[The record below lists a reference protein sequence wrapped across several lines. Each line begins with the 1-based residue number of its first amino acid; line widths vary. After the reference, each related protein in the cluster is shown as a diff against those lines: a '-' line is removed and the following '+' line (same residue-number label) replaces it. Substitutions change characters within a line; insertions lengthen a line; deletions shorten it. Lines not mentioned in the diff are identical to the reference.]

1 MDEQEDSVSTSRRQ
15 QPRFLGDDAMD
26 EETATNLPESLDRFF
41 AGLEGED
48 QDEALP
54 EMLDHAAI
62 EASLAAKK
70 VEALDPFALVSGEQ
84 AVKKKTARRPTVKL
98 DEDRLLD
105 PKLGIPHL
113 ISLSKNFKPS
123 GKGNEKEDLKRLLK
137 LYRLWTHSMYPKGSF
152 KDTIETI
159 GKLCHKRKMRN
170 AMRGWREE
178 STGGTKPAKK
188 KAKLDGSTEVEPG
201 LEDEA
206 GRGTGETRPVDA
218 AGASGGSL
226 GTEPEMVSRVPDGMP
241 LFRPAEE
248 EEEEEDEFFPGD
260 DQLCGFLDT
269 IDSAAKPP
277 VEESPVIDQEQE
289 QEEEDEFAE
298 EEALLREADLADASL
313 QKSSSLPMA
322 GSGPSAPRE
331 EPGHDWDDLYQ

>member
-1 MDEQEDSVSTSRRQ
+1 MDGQEDSVPTSRRQ

-123 GKGNEKEDLKRLLK
+123 GKGNE
-137 LYRLWTHSMYPKGSF
+137 
-152 KDTIETI
+152 
-159 GKLCHKRKMRN
+159 N

-188 KAKLDGSTEVEPG
+188 KAKLDGSTEVETG

-206 GRGTGETRPVDA
+206 ARGTGETRPVDA

-248 EEEEEDEFFPGD
+248 EEEEDEFFPGD

-277 VEESPVIDQEQE
+277 VEESPVIE
-289 QEEEDEFAE
+289 QEEGDEFAE

-313 QKSSSLPMA
+313 QKSSSLPVA